1 MPTTAPSGVDRIPL
15 LSRRGWL
22 TGAFGVAGPALLFG
36 VPADGKDSPLARL
49 AALASALTA
58 GDPVAALNCFSPA
71 TPEYGRIESYIG
83 ALTAQT
89 EVSCAIETV
98 TESDGDAPRKLETD
112 WLMQLVARTDPTVNE
127 RRRVRVTIQ
136 MQLEKN
142 QWRISAFSPLSILF
156 PINLR

>member
-1 MPTTAPSGVDRIPL
+1 MPTTAPSGVGLIPP

-22 TGAFGVAGPALLFG
+22 TGAFGVAWPALLFG
-36 VPADGKDSPLARL
+36 VPADARDSPLARL
-49 AALASALTA
+49 ATLASALRA
-58 GDPVAALNCFSPA
+58 GDPVAALSCFSSA
-71 TPEYGRIESYIG
+71 MPEFGRIETYIE
-83 ALTAQT
+83 ALTSQT

-98 TESDGDAPRKLETD
+98 AEGEGDAQRRLETD

-142 QWRISAFSPLSILF
+142 QWRISSFSPLSILF
-156 PINLR
+156 PINVR